1 MRRQPAVCAEIVNG
15 KIPLYNGQAQDQL
28 GPEERQ
34 AHPEKL
40 PPVLEDPQPS
50 PDPQPPMFQNCVT
63 VVNVNL
69 CLNNLKIATTGF
81 GCKCVG
87 YSYEVS

>member
-1 MRRQPAVCAEIVNG
+1 MVNG
-15 KIPLYNGQAQDQL
+15 KIPLYNGEAQDQL

-34 AHPEKL
+34 AHPEEL

-63 VVNVNL
+63 VVCKVMPTQFENS
-69 CLNNLKIATTGF
+69 NNWFWMQI
-81 GCKCVG
+81 CWI
-87 YSYEVS
+87 